1 MKIIKLSLFVI
12 VLSTVACSTSSSQ
25 EIANITPEE
34 LADMLNNPEVQC
46 VDVRTDAEVDQ
57 GKIMGAKHI
66 DIYDPAFAT
75 NIDKLD
81 KDQPIVVYCAVGGRS
96 AQAASQLKE
105 MGFKQIYNLE
115 GGMRSW
121 KSKGYPVSAD

>member
-1 MKIIKLSLFVI
+1 
-12 VLSTVACSTSSSQ
+12 
-25 EIANITPEE
+25 
-34 LADMLNNPEVQC
+34 MLNNPEVQC